1 MNARKSW
8 ILALLIV
15 VVGAIAFGYISNMKQ
30 PPKQAVKKERVLA
43 PYFVIKNGELPLT
56 VEGSGQVRA
65 KDRIDL
71 FSEVNGVLLS
81 QKKDFRTGMEF
92 DKGEVLCR
100 IDATEQQ
107 ANLFA
112 QRSEYQNL
120 ITALMPDIKLEFP
133 EEVVKW
139 QNYLNSISIKNPIP
153 EVPAILTEKEKYFIT
168 GRKVFSS
175 YYNLKNLEARL
186 DKYTLTA
193 PFRGV
198 VTESLINPG
207 ALVRSGQKLGSFSNL
222 GVFEIEVAIP
232 AVDAQYIQVGD
243 QADLHLSGQSSSWTG
258 KVIRIN
264 PAIDLNTQ
272 TVAVFIESSDKGLRE
287 GMFPTAAIA
296 CGNIENVAEVP
307 RNLLINN
314 QWIYYIDRDSTLQKV
329 ETKPIRFEEET
340 VITNQLSDGMKIVA
354 KNIPGA
360 FIGMKVIPM
369 EEK

>member
-8 ILALLIV
+8 ILALLFV
-15 VVGAIAFGYISNMKQ
+15 VIGAFAFVYISSMKQ
-30 PPKQAVKKERVLA
+30 PPKQAAKKERVIA
-43 PYFVIKNGELPLT
+43 PYFVIKNGQLPLMIS
-56 VEGSGQVRA
+56 GSGQVRA

-71 FSEVNGVLLS
+71 FSEVNGVLLA
-81 QKKDFRTGMEF
+81 QQKDFKPGMEF
-92 DKGEVLCR
+92 DKGEILCR
-100 IDATEQQ
+100 IDATEQLT
-107 ANLFA
+107 NLYA

-133 EEVVKW
+133 NEADKW
-139 QNYLNSISIKNPIP
+139 QAYLNSISIKNPIP
-153 EVPAILTEKEKYFIT
+153 EVPTIPTEKEKYFIT

-186 DKYTLTA
+186 DKYTLSA

-232 AVDAQYIQVGD
+232 AVDAQYLKVGNKANL
-243 QADLHLSGQSSSWTG
+243 QLSGQSSIWQG

-287 GMFPTAAIA
+287 GMFPTATID
-296 CGNIENVAEVP
+296 CGSIENVAEVP

-314 QWIYYIDRDSTLQKV
+314 QWIYYIDSDSTLQKV

-340 VITNQLSDGMKIVA
+340 VITNQLRDGMKIVA

-360 FIGMKVIPM
+360 FIGMKVIPT